1 MIPILFSESATTFT
15 TNGIG
20 RLGEAK
26 DCVCTEE
33 RNGGYELELKYP
45 VTGKY
50 FNEIKHS
57 RIIVAKPA
65 QSESNQAFRIY
76 KISKPMIDG
85 TITVNAHHISYQ
97 LSNIPVSP
105 FGASSLA
112 DALVKLKSNSMETNP
127 FTLSTDKSSAVSF
140 DVKVPTTCRSCLG
153 GHEGSLLDVYGGEWH
168 FNNYVCELLNAR
180 GNDNGVTIRYGKN
193 LIDLDQEEN
202 IAETFTGIVPYWQS
216 NESDECVYASVV
228 NASTA
233 SAYPF
238 HKTEIID
245 FSADFDVKPTAAQ
258 LTAAAQSYIS
268 KNNIGYPDVSLSVN
282 FINLADTEEYKD
294 IAALES
300 VSLCDYVT
308 VKFETLG
315 IDQKAQVVR
324 TVYDVLRERYNE
336 VEIGTIHPDLSATIA
351 DQGRALSVT
360 LDKAREFTRDATG
373 WLTNGAGYVVANK
386 NADGSWKELLFLDQ
400 PTTARAT
407 KVLRINENG
416 IGFASGTAGT
426 FDTWT
431 YYQAW
436 TLDGHLSLGGVN
448 NAYGFLQILNNV
460 GSQIGKWN
468 KDGIS
473 IYNASGIEVF
483 RANNNDVRF
492 RHYSTNG
499 NYYVDVLIG
508 GSTYGITI
516 TDSNSN
522 DEANINN
529 ANMTFLDD
537 DAYMTSMDK
546 TGVVSFIENGSNLKQ
561 TDFQGGGIRCE
572 ESNNG
577 STVNYSEMLP
587 DGFYVNGQKIGGGG
601 SGYTGTV
608 DVETNLEVDF
618 DNEEYSADVYT
629 LTFVD
634 GILTAVD

>member
-20 RLGEAK
+20 RLGEAI

-153 GHEGSLLDVYGGEWH
+153 GHDGSLLDVYGGEWH
-168 FNNYVCELLNAR
+168 FNNYTCELLAAR

-245 FSADFDVKPTAAQ
+245 FSADFDVKPTTAQ
-258 LTAAAQSYIS
+258 LTTAAQSYIS

-282 FINLADTEEYKD
+282 FINLADTEEYQD

-351 DQGRALSVT
+351 DQGRALSAT

-436 TLDGHLSLGGVN
+436 TLDGNLSLGGVN
-448 NAYGFLQILNNV
+448 NSYGTLHILNNSGV
-460 GSQIGKWN
+460 EIGKW
-468 KDGIS
+468 
-473 IYNASGIEVF
+473 
-483 RANNNDVRF
+483 
-492 RHYSTNG
+492 
-499 NYYVDVLIG
+499 
-508 GSTYGITI
+508 
-516 TDSNSN
+516 
-522 DEANINN
+522 
-529 ANMTFLDD
+529 
-537 DAYMTSMDK
+537 DK
-546 TGVVSFIENGSNLKQ
+546 TGIYLYNAQFGSRCYIEGDKHGVRVEATDNSSQAFLIENELNIQEDGSETSISAGSSQFN
-561 TDFQGGGIRCE
+561 
-572 ESNNG
+572 NNG
-577 STVNYSEMLP
+577 SDQTNIDPVGVTVTDGTDTTEMLA
-587 DGFYVNGQKIGGGG
+587 DGFYINGQKIGGGG
-601 SGYTGTV
+601 SGYTGTI

-618 DNEEYSADVYT
+618 DNETYSADVYT
-629 LTFVD
+629 LTFTD
-634 GILTAVD
+634 GVLTSID

>member
-15 TNGIG
+15 SNGIG
-20 RLGEAK
+20 RLGEAI

-45 VTGKY
+45 VIGKY

-112 DALVKLKSNSMETNP
+112 DALVKLKTYSMETNP
-127 FTLSTDKSSAVSF
+127 FTLTTDKTSAVSF

-153 GHEGSLLDVYGGEWH
+153 GHEGSLLDIYGGEWH
-168 FNNYVCELLNAR
+168 FNNYTCELLAAR

-216 NESDECVYASVV
+216 NESNECVYASVV

-245 FSADFDVKPTAAQ
+245 FSADFDVKPTTAQ
-258 LTAAAQSYIS
+258 LTTAAQSYIS

-436 TLDGHLSLGGVN
+436 TLDGNLSLGGVN
-448 NAYGFLQILNNV
+448 NSYGHLKILDSSGNIIGEWDKDGLIIYDSTRSKYSINNV
-460 GSQIGKWN
+460 VNG
-468 KDGIS
+468 
-473 IYNASGIEVF
+473 F
-483 RANNNDVRF
+483 RAVDSTRKEEGIFDSSSIQFEDKNNDLL
-492 RHYSTNG
+492 SS
-499 NYYVDVLIG
+499 LEAG
-508 GSTYGITI
+508 GLVVFASDDETSSQVYGTEVKVEN
-516 TDSNSN
+516 NSH
-522 DEANINN
+522 
-529 ANMTFLDD
+529 MT
-537 DAYMTSMDK
+537 
-546 TGVVSFIENGSNLKQ
+546 
-561 TDFQGGGIRCE
+561 
-572 ESNNG
+572 
-577 STVNYSEMLP
+577 EMKP
-587 DGFYVNGQKIGGGG
+587 DGFYVDGQKIGGGG
-601 SGYTGTV
+601 SGYTGSV
-608 DVETNLEVDF
+608 DVITDVDF
-618 DNEEYSADVYT
+618 DGETADLET
-629 LTFVD
+629 LVFQD
-634 GILTAVD
+634 GILVDRY

>member
-112 DALVKLKSNSMETNP
+112 DTLVKLKSNSMETNP

-202 IAETFTGIVPYWQS
+202 IAQTFTGIVPYWQS
-216 NESDECVYASVV
+216 SETDECVYASVV

-238 HKTEIID
+238 HRTEIID
-245 FSADFDVKPTAAQ
+245 FSTNFDTKPTTTQ
-258 LTAAAQSYIS
+258 LTSAAQSYIS

-400 PTTARAT
+400 PTTQAAT

-416 IGFASGTAGT
+416 IGFASGAAGT
-426 FDTWT
+426 FDSWV

-448 NAYGFLQILNNV
+448 NSYGFLQILNNLGNEIGRWDNQRIRFYDSINETETTIGGNV
-460 GSQIGKWN
+460 RGIRVRNRQGQDSDETAIGSGATLLKT
-468 KDGIS
+468 DLG
-473 IYNASGIEVF
+473 
-483 RANNNDVRF
+483 NNDVRTAV
-492 RHYSTNG
+492 YSGVGLWIRDASENDVVTMNRNG
-499 NYYVDVLIG
+499 LRIE
-508 GSTYGITI
+508 
-516 TDSNSN
+516 DSN
-522 DEANINN
+522 NN
-529 ANMTFLDD
+529 TEMT
-537 DAYMTSMDK
+537 
-546 TGVVSFIENGSNLKQ
+546 
-561 TDFQGGGIRCE
+561 
-572 ESNNG
+572 
-577 STVNYSEMLP
+577 P
-587 DGFYVNGQKIGGGG
+587 DGFYVNGQKLEIKT

-608 DVETNLEVDF
+608 DVETNVEVDF
-618 DNEEYSADVYT
+618 ENEDYSADVYT
-629 LTFVD
+629 LTFQDGVLVSVD
-634 GILTAVD
+634 

>member
-168 FNNYVCELLNAR
+168 FNNYVCELLAAR

-216 NESDECVYASVV
+216 NESDECVYAGVV
-228 NASTA
+228 NASTT

-245 FSADFDVKPTAAQ
+245 FSADFDVKPTTAQ
-258 LTAAAQSYIS
+258 LTAAAQSYIG

-282 FINLADTEEYKD
+282 FVNLADTEEYKD

-426 FDTWT
+426 FASWV

-436 TLDGHLSLGGVN
+436 TLDGNFSLGGVN
-448 NAYGFLQILNNV
+448 NSYGIFHILNNT
-460 GSQIGKWN
+460 GAEIGRWD
-468 KDGIS
+468 KDGIK
-473 IYNASGIEVF
+473 IYDSSGNIAF
-483 RANNNDVRF
+483 RASDGVVRFYTPYYGGVYSYIGGATYGFRVVSSDGKEEAILAQDSIQIEDKNNDYFASLEAQGLVVF
-492 RHYSTNG
+492 SSD
-499 NYYVDVLIG
+499 DVTQSQVSGEAI
-508 GSTYGITI
+508 SVS
-516 TDSNSN
+516 DNN
-522 DEANINN
+522 DRTEI
-529 ANMTFLDD
+529 
-537 DAYMTSMDK
+537 
-546 TGVVSFIENGSNLKQ
+546 Q
-561 TDFQGGGIRCE
+561 
-572 ESNNG
+572 
-577 STVNYSEMLP
+577 P
-587 DGFYVNGQKIGGGG
+587 DGVYVNGQKINTGGF
-601 SGYTGTV
+601 TGTFDIV
-608 DVETNLEVDF
+608 NDIDVDF
-618 DNEEYSADVYT
+618 DNESYSADVYT
-629 LTFVD
+629 LTFAN
-634 GILTAVD
+634 GLLTSVT

>member
-45 VTGKY
+45 VMGKY

-168 FNNYVCELLNAR
+168 FNNYTCELLASR
-180 GNDNGVTIRYGKN
+180 GSDNGVTIRYGKN

-216 NESDECVYASVV
+216 NESDECAYASVV

-245 FSADFDVKPTAAQ
+245 FSADFDVKPTTAQ

-436 TLDGHLSLGGVN
+436 TLDGNLSLGGVN
-448 NAYGFLQILNNV
+448 NSYGHLKILDSSGNIIGEWDKDGLVIYDSTQSKYSINNV
-460 GSQIGKWN
+460 ANGFRAVDSTRKEEGIFDSASIQFEDKNTNLFSALEAGGLVVFSDDDVTQSQVSGN
-468 KDGIS
+468 GIS
-473 IYNASGIEVF
+473 V
-483 RANNNDVRF
+483 
-492 RHYSTNG
+492 
-499 NYYVDVLIG
+499 
-508 GSTYGITI
+508 
-516 TDSNSN
+516 
-522 DEANINN
+522 
-529 ANMTFLDD
+529 
-537 DAYMTSMDK
+537 
-546 TGVVSFIENGSNLKQ
+546 ENGSDI
-561 TDFQGGGIRCE
+561 TEIA
-572 ESNNG
+572 
-577 STVNYSEMLP
+577 P
-587 DGFYVNGQKIGGGG
+587 DGVYVNGQRIGIP
-601 SGYTGTV
+601 SGYTGSFDIV
-608 DVETNLEVDF
+608 NDIDVDF
-618 DNEEYSADVYT
+618 DNESYSADVYT
-629 LTFVD
+629 LTFTD
-634 GILTAVD
+634 GVLTSIS